1 MQTVTIEK
9 RICLSSKHLDQNIMD
24 HLLSKITEF
33 TYGNCTKEYGYI
45 IKIIKIN
52 DIITHEI
59 SRANGDNIFNVSFEV
74 QILKPEKD
82 LEIEGTVCMIYK
94 DGIFINIL
102 DKQKMLIPKSNLTD
116 YIFDT
121 ELKLYKDKKG
131 KTIKMNDNI
140 KAIIT
145 AVSYSNQKYSCFG
158 SII

>member
-1 MQTVTIEK
+1 
-9 RICLSSKHLDQNIMD
+9 
-24 HLLSKITEF
+24 
-33 TYGNCTKEYGYI
+33 
-45 IKIIKIN
+45 
-52 DIITHEI
+52 
-59 SRANGDNIFNVSFEV
+59 
-74 QILKPEKD
+74 
-82 LEIEGTVCMIYK
+82 
-94 DGIFINIL
+94 
-102 DKQKMLIPKSNLTD
+102 MLIPKSNLTD